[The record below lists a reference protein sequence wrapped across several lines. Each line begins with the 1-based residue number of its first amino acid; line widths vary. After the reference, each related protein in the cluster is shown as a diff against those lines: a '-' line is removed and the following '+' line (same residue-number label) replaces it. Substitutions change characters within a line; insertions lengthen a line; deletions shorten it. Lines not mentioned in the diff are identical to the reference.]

1 MAWRASMPRDGELT
15 GSSLPLIRGNGTTT
29 CLPIRANTRQNGR
42 VNQEAFELFSAIL
55 ALATLAGGIITL
67 AALVF
72 EKSMSWAGAWLT
84 QVRASGLWIICMITT
99 GAMVG
104 SLYFSEKV
112 GFAPC
117 KLCWY
122 QRIAMFSIAIIS
134 FVAALRNDKNIA
146 RYTIVLAPL
155 GLIVSTYHYLLEWF
169 PTLETNVCSLDVP
182 CTAVWFREL
191 GFVTLCFMAGC
202 AFITVIAVS
211 LAIIREQKIDS
222 TSTHQ
227 EN

>member
-1 MAWRASMPRDGELT
+1 M
-15 GSSLPLIRGNGTTT
+15 T
-29 CLPIRANTRQNGR
+29 CPPIRAYTRQNGR

-55 ALATLAGGIITL
+55 ALATLAAGIITL

-72 EKSMSWAGAWLT
+72 EKSMSWAGGWLT

-211 LAIIREQKIDS
+211 LAIMREQKIDS
-222 TSTHQ
+222 NSIPQ

>member
-1 MAWRASMPRDGELT
+1 MPRDGELT

-55 ALATLAGGIITL
+55 ALATLAAGIITL

-72 EKSMSWAGAWLT
+72 EKSMSWTSGWLT
-84 QVRASGLWIICMITT
+84 QVRANGLWIICMITT

-182 CTAVWFREL
+182 CTAVWFREI

>member
-1 MAWRASMPRDGELT
+1 M
-15 GSSLPLIRGNGTTT
+15 T
-29 CLPIRANTRQNGR
+29 CPPIRADTRQNGR
-42 VNQEAFELFSAIL
+42 VNKEAAELFSAIL

-67 AALVF
+67 VALVF

-104 SLYFSEKV
+104 SLYFSESV

-122 QRIAMFSIAIIS
+122 QRIAMYSIAIIS

-155 GLIVSTYHYLLEWF
+155 GLFVSTYHYLLEWF

-211 LAIIREQKIDS
+211 LAIMREQKIDS
-222 TSTHQ
+222 NSIPQ

>member
-1 MAWRASMPRDGELT
+1 MPRDGELT
-15 GSSLPLIRGNGTTT
+15 GSSLPLIRGNDTTT

-72 EKSMSWAGAWLT
+72 EKSMSWADAWLT

>member
-1 MAWRASMPRDGELT
+1 MACL
-15 GSSLPLIRGNGTTT
+15 LIRPG
-29 CLPIRANTRQNGR
+29 TRQNGW
-42 VNQEAFELFSAIL
+42 VNKEAAELFSAIL
-55 ALATLAGGIITL
+55 ALATLAGGIVTL
-67 AALVF
+67 AAVVF
-72 EKSMSWAGAWLT
+72 EKQTTWASAVLT

-104 SLYFSEKV
+104 SLYFSENV

-122 QRIAMFSIAIIS
+122 QRIAMYSIAIIS

-169 PTLETNVCSLDVP
+169 PTLETSVCSLDVP

-211 LAIIREQKIDS
+211 LAIMREEKIDS
-222 TSTHQ
+222 TSTRQ
-227 EN
+227 EK

>member
-1 MAWRASMPRDGELT
+1 MPRDGELT

-55 ALATLAGGIITL
+55 ALATLAAGIITL

-72 EKSMSWAGAWLT
+72 EKSMSWAGGWLT
-84 QVRASGLWIICMITT
+84 QVRASGLWIICMVTT

-122 QRIAMFSIAIIS
+122 QRIAMYSIAIIS

-222 TSTHQ
+222 ISTHQ

>member
-1 MAWRASMPRDGELT
+1 M
-15 GSSLPLIRGNGTTT
+15 T
-29 CLPIRANTRQNGR
+29 CPPIRADTRQNGR
-42 VNQEAFELFSAIL
+42 VNKEAVELFSAIL
-55 ALATLAGGIITL
+55 ALATVAGGIITL

-104 SLYFSEKV
+104 SLYFSESV

-122 QRIAMFSIAIIS
+122 QRIAMYSIAIIS

-146 RYTIVLAPL
+146 RYTIVLAPI
-155 GLIVSTYHYLLEWF
+155 GLVVSTYHYLLEWF

-211 LAIIREQKIDS
+211 LAIMREETIDS
-222 TSTHQ
+222 TSIQQ

>member
-1 MAWRASMPRDGELT
+1 MPRDWELT
-15 GSSLPLIRGNGTTT
+15 RSSLPPIRGNDTTV
-29 CLPIRANTRQNGR
+29 CLWIGLRTRQNGR
-42 VNQEAFELFSAIL
+42 VNQEAFQLFSAIL
-55 ALATLAGGIITL
+55 ALAVLAGGLGTF
-67 AALVF
+67 AALAL
-72 EKSMSWAGAWLT
+72 ENRMTWTNAWLT

-122 QRIAMFSIAIIS
+122 QRIGIFSIAIIS

-146 RYTIVLAPL
+146 RYTIVLAPI
-155 GLIVSTYHYLLEWF
+155 GLVVSTYHYLLEWF

-222 TSTHQ
+222 ISTHQ

>member
-1 MAWRASMPRDGELT
+1 MCL
-15 GSSLPLIRGNGTTT
+15 LNGA
-29 CLPIRANTRQNGR
+29 PTRQNGE
-42 VNQEAFELFSAIL
+42 VNKEAVQLFSAIL
-55 ALATLAGGIITL
+55 ALATLAGGIGTF

-72 EKSMSWAGAWLT
+72 ENRMTWTSAWLT
-84 QVRASGLWIICMITT
+84 QVRASGLWIICMVTT
-99 GAMVG
+99 GSMLG
-104 SLYFSEKV
+104 SLYFSEIV

-122 QRIAMFSIAIIS
+122 QRIAMYSIAIIS
-134 FVAALRNDKNIA
+134 FVAALRNDKNIV
-146 RYTIVLAPL
+146 RYTIVLAPI
-155 GLIVSTYHYLLEWF
+155 GLIVSTYHYLLEWY

-211 LAIIREQKIDS
+211 LAIMREETIDS
-222 TSTHQ
+222 TSTLQ

>member
-1 MAWRASMPRDGELT
+1 MPRDSELT
-15 GSSLPLIRGNGTTT
+15 SPSLPLFRGITTMM
-29 CLPIRANTRQNGR
+29 CLPIGLRTRQNGR

-67 AALVF
+67 AALAF
-72 EKSMSWAGAWLT
+72 ENRMTWTGAWLT

-134 FVAALRNDKNIA
+134 FAAALRNDKNIA

-211 LAIIREQKIDS
+211 LAIMREEKIDS
-222 TSTHQ
+222 TSTNQ

>member
-1 MAWRASMPRDGELT
+1 MV
-15 GSSLPLIRGNGTTT
+15 
-29 CLPIRANTRQNGR
+29 CLRIGLRTRQNGR
-42 VNQEAFELFSAIL
+42 VNQEAFQLFSAIL
-55 ALATLAGGIITL
+55 ALAVLMGGLGTF

-72 EKSMSWAGAWLT
+72 ENRMTWTSAWLT

-122 QRIAMFSIAIIS
+122 QRIGIFSIAIIS

-146 RYTIVLAPL
+146 RYTIVLAPI
-155 GLIVSTYHYLLEWF
+155 GLVVSTYHYLLEWF

-202 AFITVIAVS
+202 VFITVIAVS
-211 LAIIREQKIDS
+211 LAIMREQTIDS
-222 TSTHQ
+222 TSTNQ

>member
-1 MAWRASMPRDGELT
+1 MACP
-15 GSSLPLIRGNGTTT
+15 
-29 CLPIRANTRQNGR
+29 PIRANTRQNGR

-67 AALVF
+67 AALAL
-72 EKSMSWAGAWLT
+72 EKQMTWTGAWLT

-211 LAIIREQKIDS
+211 LAIMREQKIDS
-222 TSTHQ
+222 NSIPQ

>member
-1 MAWRASMPRDGELT
+1 M
-15 GSSLPLIRGNGTTT
+15 
-29 CLPIRANTRQNGR
+29 CLRIGAYTRQNGE
-42 VNQEAFELFSAIL
+42 VNKEAVELFSAIL
-55 ALATLAGGIITL
+55 ALATLAGGITTVL
-67 AALVF
+67 ALVF
-72 EKSMSWAGAWLT
+72 ENRMTWTSAWLT

-122 QRIAMFSIAIIS
+122 QRIAMYSIAIIS

-146 RYTIVLAPL
+146 RYTIVLAPI
-155 GLIVSTYHYLLEWF
+155 GLVVSTYHYLLEWF

-211 LAIIREQKIDS
+211 LAVMREQTIDS
-222 TSTHQ
+222 TSTLQ

>member
-1 MAWRASMPRDGELT
+1 M
-15 GSSLPLIRGNGTTT
+15 T
-29 CLPIRANTRQNGR
+29 CPPIRANTRQNGR

-55 ALATLAGGIITL
+55 ALATLAAGIITL

-72 EKSMSWAGAWLT
+72 EKSMSWAGGWLT
-84 QVRASGLWIICMITT
+84 QLRASGLWIICMITT

>member
-1 MAWRASMPRDGELT
+1 M
-15 GSSLPLIRGNGTTT
+15 T
-29 CLPIRANTRQNGR
+29 CPPIRAYTRQNGR
-42 VNQEAFELFSAIL
+42 VNQEAFQLFSAIL
-55 ALATLAGGIITL
+55 ALATLAGGIVTL
-67 AALVF
+67 AALAL
-72 EKSMSWAGAWLT
+72 EERMTWTSAWLT

-104 SLYFSEKV
+104 SLYFSESV

-122 QRIAMFSIAIIS
+122 QRIAMYSIAIIS
-134 FVAALRNDKNIA
+134 FVAALRNDKNIV
-146 RYTIVLAPL
+146 RYTIVLAPI
-155 GLIVSTYHYLLEWF
+155 GLVVSTYHYLLEWF

-211 LAIIREQKIDS
+211 LAIMRKQTTDK
-222 TSTHQ
+222 TSTLQ

>member
-1 MAWRASMPRDGELT
+1 MPRDGELT

-72 EKSMSWAGAWLT
+72 EKSMSWAGGWLT

>member
-1 MAWRASMPRDGELT
+1 MPRDWELT
-15 GSSLPLIRGNGTTT
+15 RLSLPLIRGYATMV
-29 CLPIRANTRQNGR
+29 CLRIGLRTRQNGR
-42 VNQEAFELFSAIL
+42 VNQEAFQLFSAIL
-55 ALATLAGGIITL
+55 ALAVLVGGLGTF

-72 EKSMSWAGAWLT
+72 ENRMTWTSAWLT
-84 QVRASGLWIICMITT
+84 QVRTSGLWIICMITT

-122 QRIAMFSIAIIS
+122 QRIGIFSIAIIS

-146 RYTIVLAPL
+146 RYTIVLAPI
-155 GLIVSTYHYLLEWF
+155 GLLVSTYHYLLEWF

-211 LAIIREQKIDS
+211 LAIIREQTTDS
-222 TSTHQ
+222 TSTLQ

>member
-1 MAWRASMPRDGELT
+1 MACL
-15 GSSLPLIRGNGTTT
+15 LIRPG
-29 CLPIRANTRQNGR
+29 TRQNGR
-42 VNQEAFELFSAIL
+42 VNKEAAELFSAIL
-55 ALATLAGGIITL
+55 ALATLAGGIVTL
-67 AALVF
+67 AAVVF
-72 EKSMSWAGAWLT
+72 EKRTTWASAVLT

-104 SLYFSEKV
+104 SLYFSENV

-122 QRIAMFSIAIIS
+122 QRIAMYGIAIIS

-169 PTLETNVCSLDVP
+169 PTLETSVCSLDVP

-211 LAIIREQKIDS
+211 LAIMREPNIDS
-222 TSTHQ
+222 TSTQQ
-227 EN
+227 EK

>member
-1 MAWRASMPRDGELT
+1 MVCL
-15 GSSLPLIRGNGTTT
+15 LIGPG
-29 CLPIRANTRQNGR
+29 TRQNGR
-42 VNQEAFELFSAIL
+42 VNKEAAELFSAIL

-72 EKSMSWAGAWLT
+72 EKQMTWASAVLT

-104 SLYFSEKV
+104 SLYFSENV

-122 QRIAMFSIAIIS
+122 QRIAMYSIAIIS

-155 GLIVSTYHYLLEWF
+155 GLVVSTYHYLLEWF

-211 LAIIREQKIDS
+211 LAIMREPNIDS
-222 TSTHQ
+222 TSTQQ
-227 EN
+227 EK

>member
-1 MAWRASMPRDGELT
+1 M
-15 GSSLPLIRGNGTTT
+15 T
-29 CLPIRANTRQNGR
+29 CLWIRANTRQNGR
-42 VNQEAFELFSAIL
+42 VNQEAFQLFSAIL
-55 ALATLAGGIITL
+55 ALAVLVGGLGTFT
-67 AALVF
+67 ALVF
-72 EKSMSWAGAWLT
+72 EARMSWASAVLT

-104 SLYFSEKV
+104 SLYFSENV

-122 QRIAMFSIAIIS
+122 QRIAMYSIAIIS

-169 PTLETNVCSLDVP
+169 PTLETSVCSLDVP

-211 LAIIREQKIDS
+211 LAIMREPNIDS
-222 TSTHQ
+222 TSTQQ
-227 EN
+227 EK

>member
-1 MAWRASMPRDGELT
+1 MACL
-15 GSSLPLIRGNGTTT
+15 LIRPG
-29 CLPIRANTRQNGR
+29 TRQNGR
-42 VNQEAFELFSAIL
+42 VNKEAAELFSAIL
-55 ALATLAGGIITL
+55 ALATLAGGIVTL
-67 AALVF
+67 AAVVF
-72 EKSMSWAGAWLT
+72 EKQTTWASAVLT

-104 SLYFSEKV
+104 SLYFSENV

-122 QRIAMFSIAIIS
+122 QRIAMYSIAIIS

-169 PTLETNVCSLDVP
+169 PTLETSVCSLDVP

-211 LAIIREQKIDS
+211 LAIMREPNIDS
-222 TSTHQ
+222 TSTQQ
-227 EN
+227 EK

>member
-1 MAWRASMPRDGELT
+1 M
-15 GSSLPLIRGNGTTT
+15 T
-29 CLPIRANTRQNGR
+29 CPPIRANTRQNGR

>member
-1 MAWRASMPRDGELT
+1 MACL
-15 GSSLPLIRGNGTTT
+15 LIGPG
-29 CLPIRANTRQNGR
+29 TRQNGR
-42 VNQEAFELFSAIL
+42 VNKEAVELFSAIL
-55 ALATLAGGIITL
+55 ALATLAGGIITV
-67 AALVF
+67 AALAC
-72 EKSMSWAGAWLT
+72 ESRMTWASTWLT

-104 SLYFSEKV
+104 SLYFSENV

-122 QRIAMFSIAIIS
+122 QRIAMYSIAIIS

-155 GLIVSTYHYLLEWF
+155 GLVVSTYHYLLEWF
-169 PTLETNVCSLDVP
+169 PNLETNACSLEVP

-191 GFVTLCFMAGC
+191 GFVTLSFMAGC
-202 AFITVIAVS
+202 AFVTVIAVS
-211 LAIIREQKIDS
+211 LAIMREEKIDS
-222 TSTHQ
+222 TSILQ
-227 EN
+227 EK

>member
-1 MAWRASMPRDGELT
+1 MM
-15 GSSLPLIRGNGTTT
+15 
-29 CLPIRANTRQNGR
+29 CLPNEADTRQNGR
-42 VNQEAFELFSAIL
+42 VNQEAFQLFSAIL
-55 ALATLAGGIITL
+55 ALAVLVGGLGTF

-72 EKSMSWAGAWLT
+72 ENRMTWTSAWLT
-84 QVRASGLWIICMITT
+84 QVRATGLWIICMITT

-122 QRIAMFSIAIIS
+122 QRIAMYSIAIIS

-155 GLIVSTYHYLLEWF
+155 GLVVSTYHYLLEWY

-211 LAIIREQKIDS
+211 LAIMREETIDS
-222 TSTHQ
+222 TSIHQ

>member
-1 MAWRASMPRDGELT
+1 MPRAFELT
-15 GSSLPLIRGNGTTT
+15 GSSLPLFAGNGTTT
-29 CLPIRANTRQNGR
+29 CLPIRANTRQNGE
-42 VNQEAFELFSAIL
+42 VNTEAVQLFSAIL
-55 ALATLAGGIITL
+55 ALATLVGGIVTVPAL
-67 AALVF
+67 AL
-72 EKSMSWAGAWLT
+72 ENRMTWTTTWLT

-146 RYTIVLAPL
+146 RYTIVLAPI
-155 GLIVSTYHYLLEWF
+155 GLVVSTYHYLLEWF
-169 PTLETNVCSLDVP
+169 PTLEANVCSLDVP

-191 GFVTLCFMAGC
+191 GFVTFAFMAG
-202 AFITVIAVS
+202 ATFITVIAVS
-211 LAIIREQKIDS
+211 LAILREQETDS
-222 TSTHQ
+222 TSTLQ

>member
-1 MAWRASMPRDGELT
+1 M
-15 GSSLPLIRGNGTTT
+15 T
-29 CLPIRANTRQNGR
+29 CLWIGLRTRQNGR
-42 VNQEAFELFSAIL
+42 VNQEAFQLFSAIL
-55 ALATLAGGIITL
+55 ALAVLVGGLGTF

-72 EKSMSWAGAWLT
+72 ENRMTWTSAWLT

-122 QRIAMFSIAIIS
+122 QRIGIFSIAIIS

-146 RYTIVLAPL
+146 RYTIVLAPI
-155 GLIVSTYHYLLEWF
+155 GLVVSTYHYLLEWF

-211 LAIIREQKIDS
+211 LAIMREETIDS
-222 TSTHQ
+222 TSTPQ

>member
-1 MAWRASMPRDGELT
+1 M
-15 GSSLPLIRGNGTTT
+15 T
-29 CLPIRANTRQNGR
+29 CLWIGLRTRQNGR
-42 VNQEAFELFSAIL
+42 VNQEAFQLFSAIL
-55 ALATLAGGIITL
+55 ALVVLAGGLGTFVAL
-67 AALVF
+67 AF
-72 EKSMSWAGAWLT
+72 ESRMPWASAWLT

-122 QRIAMFSIAIIS
+122 QRIGIFSIAIIS

-146 RYTIVLAPL
+146 RYTIVLAPI
-155 GLIVSTYHYLLEWF
+155 GLVVSTYHYLLEWF

-211 LAIIREQKIDS
+211 LAIMREEKIDS
-222 TSTHQ
+222 TSTNQ